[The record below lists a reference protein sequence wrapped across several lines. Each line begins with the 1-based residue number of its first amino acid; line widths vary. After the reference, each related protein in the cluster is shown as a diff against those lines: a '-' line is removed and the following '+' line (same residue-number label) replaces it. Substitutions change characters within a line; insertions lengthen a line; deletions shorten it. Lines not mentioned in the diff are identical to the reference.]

1 MRKILTK
8 KTNKTLSF
16 KVDILDI
23 AGKFKPRKNKNKTA
37 LQAREY
43 MEKHYRRV

>member
-1 MRKILTK
+1 MK
-8 KTNKTLSF
+8 KKSIREKQF
-16 KVDILDI
+16 DILDI